1 MKKGKF
7 LKPFIAAE
15 IISNRKLNFE
25 IEDYLE
31 YSRDGLYKMIRR
43 RDEKLV
49 SINILDIISDH
60 LKLSYEEIVVK
71 PEL

>member
-7 LKPFIAAE
+7 LKPTIVTELTNNLDLTRA
-15 IISNRKLNFE
+15 

-31 YSRDGLYKMIRR
+31 YTKDGIYKMIRR

-60 LKLSYEEIVVK
+60 LNLSYEEIVVK
-71 PEL
+71 P